1 MKRVTPALPLGR
13 GNAIELLA
21 PAKNL
26 ECGIAAIDHGADAVY
41 IGARSFGA
49 RHAAG
54 NSIDDIR
61 TLCEYAHQF
70 GVKVY
75 ATVNTII
82 YNEEMDEALAL
93 VKDLQVSGIDAILIQ
108 DMGLLSMMNKDSG
121 ALSEEIR
128 SEAYKAPSLEG
139 GPGWVS
145 LVGSLLHASTQTDN
159 RTVEKVKW
167 LRSLGFSR
175 VVLARELTAD
185 EIAEIHHQVPDVEL
199 EVFVHGALCV
209 SYSGQCYASE
219 HCFGRSANRGE
230 CAQLCRMRYTLED
243 ADGNTINPFG
253 ENHAGKTYKDPLP
266 RGRAGEGLGGG
277 LGQGL
282 GLYYL
287 SLKDQCQI
295 DNLGKIIDA
304 GAVSLKIEGRLKD
317 VAYVKNV
324 VAAYSEALNRL
335 GVRRSSWGRVA
346 LSFEPDLKRSFNRG
360 YTDYFLNG
368 RHEGIASFMTPKA
381 IGEYVGKVK
390 RSVVPSMSRR
400 PGDGSKAPSIL
411 VSGVAP
417 FVNGDGL
424 CYLDADGELKGFRVN
439 RAEGNRLFPLQM
451 PRDLQPGT
459 ALYRS
464 QDFAF
469 DQLMAG
475 KTAVRSIPLR
485 LHLADC
491 GDELLLQMTAVD
503 APLYG
508 EARVSI
514 ERQEAQKAQMEN
526 MRRQLTKLGGTI
538 FTADTVNIDASLDK
552 AFVPSSVLAELRR
565 NAVENIRMEE
575 DAEHDDCRKC
585 SDKPVPL
592 TVDRYHE
599 MYGYLHNIANDAART
614 FYEQQGIADAELAYE
629 LQEKISLHGRNN
641 EKLLMQC
648 RHCIRYSLGYCVK
661 NGGKRPQWK
670 EPLSLRLADGRRFR
684 LEFDCRNCQMN
695 VFSVNS

>member
-1 MKRVTPALPLGR
+1 M
-13 GNAIELLA
+13 NAIELLA

-54 NSIDDIR
+54 NSIEDISS
-61 TLCEYAHQF
+61 LCHYAHQF

-82 YNEEMDEALAL
+82 YNEELEEARAL
-93 VKDLQVSGIDAILIQ
+93 IKDLQTAGIDAILIQ
-108 DMGLLSMMNKDSG
+108 DMGLLSHIPLGKI
-121 ALSEEIR
+121 E
-128 SEAYKAPSLEG
+128 
-139 GPGWVS
+139 
-145 LVGSLLHASTQTDN
+145 LHASTQTDN

-175 VVLARELTAD
+175 VVLARELTAE
-185 EIAEIHHQVPDVEL
+185 EIAEIHRQVPDVEL

-219 HCFGRSANRGE
+219 HCFSRSANRGE

-243 ADGNTINPFG
+243 ADGNTINPFWK
-253 ENHAGKTYKDPLP
+253 NPASKTNTDSLTN
-266 RGRAGEGLGGG
+266 GRAGV
-277 LGQGL
+277 

-295 DNLGKIIDA
+295 DNLRKIIDA

-346 LSFEPDLKRSFNRG
+346 LSFTPDLNRSFNRG

-368 RHEGIASFMTPKA
+368 RHDGIASFMTPKA

-400 PGDGSKAPSIL
+400 PGEGGKAPSIL

-424 CYLDADGELKGFRVN
+424 CYIDDNGELQGFRVN
-439 RAEGNRLFPLQM
+439 RAEGNRLYPLQM
-451 PRDLQPGT
+451 PRNLQPGT
-459 ALYRS
+459 SLYRS

-475 KTAVRSIPLR
+475 RTAVRSIPLR

-514 ERQEAQKAQMEN
+514 DRQEAQKPQMEN
-526 MRRQLTKLGGTI
+526 MRRQLSKLGGTI
-538 FTADTVNIDASLDK
+538 YTADAINIDASLDK
-552 AFVPSSVLAELRR
+552 AFVPSSILAELRR
-565 NAVENIRMEE
+565 NAVEAIRVTGE
-575 DAEHDDCRKC
+575 AAHDGSRMC
-585 SDKPVPL
+585 SEKPTPL
-592 TVDRYHE
+592 PVDDYHKE
-599 MYGYLHNIANDAART
+599 YSYLHNIANDAART
-614 FYEQQGIADAELAYE
+614 FYEQQGVADAEPAYE
-629 LQEKISLHGRNN
+629 LQGKMSLYGRDN

-661 NGGKRPQWK
+661 NGGRRPQWT
-670 EPLSLRLADGRRFR
+670 EPLSLRLADGRTFR

-695 VFSVNS
+695 VYSK